1 MQQALIG
8 GQIAVSVIIVILI
21 LIQERSAGAGGLFGG
36 GGSEFYQ
43 KRRGL
48 EKLFFVATIAF
59 VTLFAA
65 LSIVS
70 LVLSK

>member
-1 MQQALIG
+1 MAQALIIA
-8 GQIAVSVIIVILI
+8 QIAVSVIIVILI

-48 EKLFFVATIAF
+48 EKLVFAATVTF

-65 LSIVS
+65 LSIAS
-70 LVLSK
+70 LVLNK